1 MANTYWNIDSG
12 DGNSLTQGIQ
22 LESEARKIA
31 QRQANERGESVYL
44 YEVGN
49 GDGESEVESEE
60 IAPESDDSGMV
71 TIEEMP
77 DHHRGSHR
85 AAGNWGR
92 YPANGAT
99 RREVSADEAE
109 AIIESDPDGYAHIVE

>member
-1 MANTYWNIDSG
+1 VAG
-12 DGNSLTQGIQ
+12 VGAR
-22 LESEARKIA
+22 EAE
-31 QRQANERGESVYL
+31 N
-44 YEVGN
+44 N
-49 GDGESEVESEE
+49 MTE
-60 IAPESDDSGMV
+60 ITNKSNLV

-77 DHHRGSHR
+77 DHYRGSHR